1 MTECFFFY
9 EVFLKMVK
17 VTTIYAARRPGF
29 GPYNIGRRFYGY
41 YGGAPVVETKTTAKK
56 PTRHRERLRRLAA
69 NLKKFVKG
77 TRDVLMSI
85 VPGQNDEEKKAL
97 ISNVVK
103 NVAWQAIKSPVAPPS
118 EIPPPPE
125 SPLEAVV
132 AAVAPAVA
140 AVAPTV
146 AAVAPAV
153 AAVAPTVADV
163 APAVIPVAPPA
174 PPPPAPYT
182 APKIVIAKP
191 SPKQG
196 VPVSESDDLMEALRN
211 KLAARRGS
219 LKGGD
224 IIDMWTGAGEIPSM
238 KYYDDAAL
246 YGGVIPLEYVYDDAA
261 MYGGAVRGGDYV
273 YELGDMYDP
282 PSDDSDWEI

>member
-1 MTECFFFY
+1 
-9 EVFLKMVK
+9 MVK

-41 YGGAPVVETKTTAKK
+41 YGGAPIAEAKTTAKK
-56 PTRHRERLRRLAA
+56 PSRHRERLRRLAA

-85 VPGQNDEEKKAL
+85 VPGENDEEKKAL
-97 ISNVVK
+97 ISSVVK
-103 NVAWQAIKSPVAPPS
+103 NVAQQAIKSPVASPS

-125 SPLEAVV
+125 SPIAAIVKAVV
-132 AAVAPAVA
+132 PAASPAVVN
-140 AVAPTV
+140 AVV
-146 AAVAPAV
+146 
-153 AAVAPTVADV
+153 
-163 APAVIPVAPPA
+163 PVAPPA
-174 PPPPAPYT
+174 PPPPTAPYT
-182 APKIVIAKP
+182 APKLVITKT
-191 SPKQG
+191 SPKQS
-196 VPVSESDDLMEALRN
+196 VSVGTDDLMEALKN
-211 KLAARRGS
+211 KLAARRES

-261 MYGGAVRGGDYV
+261 MYGSGENVYDDAALYGGAVRGGDYV
-273 YELGDMYDP
+273 YELGDIYDP

>member
-1 MTECFFFY
+1 MTECFFFFY

-146 AAVAPAV
+146 A
-153 AAVAPTVADV
+153 DV

-238 KYYDDAAL
+238 KYYDDAA
-246 YGGVIPLEYVYDDAA
+246 

>member
-1 MTECFFFY
+1 MFFRLNECFIKIK
-9 EVFLKMVK
+9 KMVK

-41 YGGAPVVETKTTAKK
+41 YGGAPVAETKTTGKK
-56 PTRHRERLRRLAA
+56 PSRHRERLRRLAA

-85 VPGQNDEEKKAL
+85 VPGANDEEKKAL
-97 ISNVVK
+97 ISSVVK
-103 NVAWQAIKSPVAPPS
+103 NVAQQAIKSPVAPPD

-125 SPLEAVV
+125 SPIASIVKAVV
-132 AAVAPAVA
+132 PAV
-140 AVAPTV
+140 V
-146 AAVAPAV
+146 
-153 AAVAPTVADV
+153 
-163 APAVIPVAPPA
+163 PVAPPA

-191 SPKQG
+191 SPKQS
-196 VPVSESDDLMEALRN
+196 VPVSGSDDLMEALRN
-211 KLAARRGS
+211 KLAARRES

-246 YGGVIPLEYVYDDAA
+246 YGGVIPVEYVYDDAA
-261 MYGGAVRGGDYV
+261 MYGSGENVYDDAALYGGAVRGGKYV
-273 YELGDMYDP
+273 YELGDIYDP